1 MLILNSEMTLRRDE
15 YLSKSRKKSK
25 QTALLMNIKINNKV
39 QFIKSSSKLNLLKK
53 FEIIAKKIKNKKAYI
68 QFPS

>member
-1 MLILNSEMTLRRDE
+1 MNTYRNREN
-15 YLSKSRKKSK
+15 KSK

-53 FEIIAKKIKNKKAYI
+53 FEIIAKKLKIKKHTFNFQVK
-68 QFPS
+68 SL